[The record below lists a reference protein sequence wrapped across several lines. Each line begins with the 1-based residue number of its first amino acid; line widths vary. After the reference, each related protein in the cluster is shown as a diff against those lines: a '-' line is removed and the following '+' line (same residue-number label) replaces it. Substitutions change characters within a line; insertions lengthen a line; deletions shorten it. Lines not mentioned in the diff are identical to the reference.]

1 MTNYL
6 ALIRKADF
14 TDLFNFGKLHVNN
27 DMKVDFKCDV
37 EDLPLHKEL
46 FDALTLYANSFD
58 NAFTYL
64 IIHYCK
70 EGSQGLSNDVYIEDV
85 KHVYPLDSESK
96 LNFESTFDVRI
107 RIEEPLWSDAVLALQ
122 KQHMFIE
129 CKKGAQN
136 LRQICGLIANSSECE
151 KIITGDIVKEV
162 VNELYEDIRP
172 LGELSPWVYLLRY
185 ERHSYYPHNTVGCFM
200 DMVNVMCNRHAQK
213 EVEER
218 DIQGTGI
225 FQILN
230 TYRNTDIKFEKLYG
244 IINEQASNFVSM
256 AKYYAPDVDFIK
268 VASLFFILRN
278 KFTDDFKYD
287 SIFINHCKTYGKAF
301 EIALYLLGVILGHK
315 HTYDCM
321 YEELPLAIFKPKPK
335 NSVIVPS
342 KMNGNQDE
350 DSDDNNHIKPE
361 GDKLPEAADQH
372 EEAPQSPAE
381 KPEDIAGTD
390 AEEEKSPE
398 AAGQHEETPQS
409 PAKKPEDIAG
419 TDAEEEKSPEAA
431 DQPEE
436 VSQAPVEKPED
447 VTGKEPEVGKSP
459 EAADLPEEVSQAPVE
474 KPEDVTGKE
483 PEVGKSAEAAD
494 QPEEAAQWP
503 VEHSEEKTGEGSE
516 IKESLEENHKSN
528 ESNNISSHNSPTRR
542 IKPKFPCKMAKLK
555 KDGKPK
561 SGKNNVVIAKDLPEF
576 IDYEK
581 KGYVQYV
588 ESGQLFNN

>member
-37 EDLPLHKEL
+37 EDLPWHKEL

-70 EGSQGLSNDVYIEDV
+70 EGNQGLSNDVYIEDV

-96 LNFESTFDVRI
+96 INFETTFDERI
-107 RIEEPLWSDAVLALQ
+107 RIEEPLWNDAVLALQ

-136 LRQICGLIANSSECE
+136 LRQICGLITNSSECE
-151 KIITGDIVKEV
+151 EIITGDIVKEV
-162 VNELYEDIRP
+162 VNELYGDIRP
-172 LGELSPWVYLLRY
+172 QGELSPWVYLLRY

-268 VASLFFILRN
+268 IASLFFILRN

-287 SIFINHCKTYGKAF
+287 SIFINHCKKYEKEF

-350 DSDDNNHIKPE
+350 DSDDNNHKEPE
-361 GDKLPEAADQH
+361 EGKSPEAADQPV
-372 EEAPQSPAE
+372 EVSQAPVE
-381 KPEDIAGTD
+381 KPEDVTGKEP
-390 AEEEKSPE
+390 EEGKSPE
-398 AAGQHEETPQS
+398 AADQPEAVSQAPVE
-409 PAKKPEDIAG
+409 KPEDVTG
-419 TDAEEEKSPEAA
+419 KEPEEVKSPEAA

-436 VSQAPVEKPED
+436 VSQAPVEKPKD
-447 VTGKEPEVGKSP
+447 VTGKEPEEGKSP
-459 EAADLPEEVSQAPVE
+459 EAADQPVEVSQAPVE
-474 KPEDVTGKE
+474 QV
-483 PEVGKSAEAAD
+483 EVKKV
-494 QPEEAAQWP
+494 EEL
-503 VEHSEEKTGEGSE
+503 ETEGAFM
-516 IKESLEENHKSN
+516 ENHQMSDSN
-528 ESNNISSHNSPTRR
+528 KNSSHSSPTPR
-542 IKPKFPCKMAKLK
+542 IMPKFPCKMAKFNNNGKLK
-555 KDGKPK
+555 KI
-561 SGKNNVVIAKDLPEF
+561 KNNPVIVNNIYEF
-576 IDYEK
+576 LDYEN
-581 KGYVQYV
+581 KGYVLYV
-588 ESGQLFNN
+588 QSGQLFK